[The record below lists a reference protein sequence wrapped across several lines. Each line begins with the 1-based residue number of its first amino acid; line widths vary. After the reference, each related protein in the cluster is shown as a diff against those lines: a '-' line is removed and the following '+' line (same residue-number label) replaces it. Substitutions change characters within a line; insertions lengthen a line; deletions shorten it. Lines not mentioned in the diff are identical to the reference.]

1 MPCDEVR
8 DIFEGVDSN
17 ILQAKN
23 TLSMIYGD
31 APEDLSDQFRI
42 IDDAAQDGD
51 AVVPE
56 QDCFAVIDDWAAPEE
71 KFVIEKERMEDGD
84 EFQVVK
90 GNKNA

>member
-1 MPCDEVR
+1 
-8 DIFEGVDSN
+8 
-17 ILQAKN
+17 
-23 TLSMIYGD
+23 MIYGD

-51 AVVPE
+51 VINAE

-90 GNKNA
+90 GNKHVKNQSKKGKKKAL